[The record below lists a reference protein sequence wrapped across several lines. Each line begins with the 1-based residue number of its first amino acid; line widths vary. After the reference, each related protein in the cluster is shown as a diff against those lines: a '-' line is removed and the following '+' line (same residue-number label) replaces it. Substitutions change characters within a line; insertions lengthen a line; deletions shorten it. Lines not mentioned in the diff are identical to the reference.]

1 MTTDTTS
8 DSARAIPILASLNLE
23 ESARF
28 YSEKLG
34 FTTELFGDYM
44 IARRDGMEFH
54 FWLATDRIHPE
65 HTSCYIRGGQISA
78 LYDEYKTRNIG
89 TPRIDGERLSDFTV
103 RPWGMKEFY
112 IWDPHGNLL
121 KFGMSADEA

>member
-1 MTTDTTS
+1 MTFDP
-8 DSARAIPILASLNLE
+8 ARAIPILASLNLE

-28 YSEKLG
+28 YGDKLG
-34 FTTELFGDYM
+34 FTTEIFGDYM
-44 IARRDGMEFH
+44 IARRDEMEFH

-65 HTSCYIRGGQISA
+65 HTACYIRGGQIPA
-78 LYDEYKTRNIG
+78 LYEEYKSRDIG
-89 TPRIDGERLSDFTV
+89 AAAVGGERLSDFAV